1 MKRTEHLPA
10 TAFSVARMRELA
22 GQRLPRPIFDF
33 IDGGAEDETT
43 LRDNEACFQDWSI
56 LPRPMNGAGV
66 RDLSIELL
74 GQRLSSPMLIG
85 PTGLAG
91 LFWPQGEV
99 AAAQAAQKYGTVY
112 CLSHGSVC
120 TLETLA
126 QAHSGMRWMQV
137 FIYKDRGFTRELA
150 DRAKASGYQALVL
163 TLDNQLLGKRERDLL
178 NGFSIPP
185 RFGPAQLMAFARKSR
200 WWWAMRKELPRIT
213 FGNYVRENRP
223 ESVAELAGRMGSLL
237 DPGMNWKDLD
247 ALRQHWSGPLLVK
260 GVLHPQE
267 AKQAIAQGVDGVI
280 VSNHGGRQLDGA
292 LPSLRALPAVVEAV
306 AGQVPVLID
315 GGLRRGSDVFK
326 ALALGA
332 HAVLLGRPHL
342 WGLAAAGEAGV
353 SQVLSILHA
362 ELDRVMGLAG
372 VRNIAE
378 LRAGDF
384 LVRNQ
389 SSGR

>member
-1 MKRTEHLPA
+1 
-10 TAFSVARMRELA
+10 
-22 GQRLPRPIFDF
+22 
-33 IDGGAEDETT
+33 
-43 LRDNEACFQDWSI
+43 
-56 LPRPMNGAGV
+56 
-66 RDLSIELL
+66 
-74 GQRLSSPMLIG
+74 
-85 PTGLAG
+85 
-91 LFWPQGEV
+91 
-99 AAAQAAQKYGTVY
+99 
-112 CLSHGSVC
+112 
-120 TLETLA
+120 
-126 QAHSGMRWMQV
+126 
-137 FIYKDRGFTRELA
+137 
-150 DRAKASGYQALVL
+150 
-163 TLDNQLLGKRERDLL
+163 
-178 NGFSIPP
+178 
-185 RFGPAQLMAFARKSR
+185 
-200 WWWAMRKELPRIT
+200 
-213 FGNYVRENRP
+213 
-223 ESVAELAGRMGSLL
+223 
-237 DPGMNWKDLD
+237 MNWKDLD

-267 AKQAIAQGVDGVI
+267 AKQAIAQGVDGII

-342 WGLAAAGEAGV
+342 WGLAVAGEAGV